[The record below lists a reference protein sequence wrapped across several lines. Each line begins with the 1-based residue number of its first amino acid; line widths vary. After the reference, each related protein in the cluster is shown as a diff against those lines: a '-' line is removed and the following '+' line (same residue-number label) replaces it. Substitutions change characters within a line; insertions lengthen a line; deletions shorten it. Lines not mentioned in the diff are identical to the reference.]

1 MQEMGRAK
9 GGLQR
14 LADADLVGACRRLRH
29 LPGQGTQQEGAR
41 ASCRVLAMSI
51 YKTSEKVGRKVRA
64 EFGGGLLAEV
74 SGADGSQSWLVQKGT
89 DAADGVTKLQ
99 VMGKDVFLAGFTA
112 GDMDGHLSDGQED
125 VVVMKFTGSGDWQW
139 TTQSGSVGSDAVTSM
154 QVDKSGVV
162 YVAGDTLDAR
172 KHSGV
177 GDIFLQKYAE
187 LWDSHAWSLWEMRHK
202 AWQEGH
208 PAKIPAS
215 HGLGDWSFAA
225 AASHQVHA
233 ASSPLVFTTEAR
245 SMRLGNAFVKKGGLA
260 DLPAVSTGSS
270 VLVADPI
277 FPVGEAGETSV
288 AVHPGCPG
296 ESEPFL
302 VVKFVAHTPATVT
315 GLLRPLGVAR
325 CGGIELWVYKNSNE
339 EAHRPQR
346 FKFLPVTGLAPPP
359 LPPTSLALC
368 S

>member
-1 MQEMGRAK
+1 M
-9 GGLQR
+9 
-14 LADADLVGACRRLRH
+14 
-29 LPGQGTQQEGAR
+29 
-41 ASCRVLAMSI
+41 
-51 YKTSEKVGRKVRA
+51 GRKVRA
-64 EFGGGLLAEV
+64 EFRGGLLAEV

-277 FPVGEAGETSV
+277 FPVGEAGETSI

-302 VVKFVAHTPATVT
+302 VVKFVAHTAATVT

-339 EAHRPQR
+339 EAHRPSGSNCCR
-346 FKFLPVTGLAPPP
+346 SLGWRLP
-359 LPPTSLALC
+359 LPPPPNLPSPVLLSSVDLQDSGDHEYRQPLRPAQYGC
-368 S
+368 SDGRRGCRRHRTR